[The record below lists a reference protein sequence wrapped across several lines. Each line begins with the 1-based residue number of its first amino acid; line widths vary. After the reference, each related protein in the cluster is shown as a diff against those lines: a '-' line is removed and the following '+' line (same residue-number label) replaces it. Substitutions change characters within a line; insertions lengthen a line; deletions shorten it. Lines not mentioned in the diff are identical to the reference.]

1 MAARD
6 DTQAVNMMSYEQI
19 WLTGFMAT
27 GKTRT
32 ARPLAVALDWTPVDI
47 DTLIEEQAGDTA
59 ATIFAKGGEAA
70 FRTIEA
76 EVIERVA
83 GMHNVV
89 VATGGGSVLRETNRT
104 AMRRN
109 GFIVCF
115 DARPETIAA
124 RVQDSTQHVS
134 ERPLLAVGNPLAT
147 IVELKAERDPIYA
160 QADFIIQTDDLT
172 PDQVTH
178 QVLLAFRERSA
189 VAGGA
194 A

>member
-1 MAARD
+1 
-6 DTQAVNMMSYEQI
+6 MMNYEQI

-32 ARPLAVALDWTPVDI
+32 ARPLAVALDWTAVDI
-47 DTLIEEQAGDTA
+47 DDLIQEQAGDQPSV
-59 ATIFAKGGEAA
+59 IFARGGEAA
-70 FRTIEA
+70 FRTLEA
-76 EVIERVA
+76 EIVERVA

-89 VATGGGSVLRETNRT
+89 VATGGGSVLSEANRA
-104 AMRRN
+104 AMRRK

-124 RVQDSTQHVS
+124 RLQDSTQHIS
-134 ERPLLAVGNPLAT
+134 ERPLLGDGNPIT
-147 IVELKAERDPIYA
+147 RIIQLKDERDPIYA
-160 QADFIIQTDDLT
+160 QADFIQTDDLT

-194 A
+194 P

>member
-1 MAARD
+1 
-6 DTQAVNMMSYEQI
+6 MMNYEQI

-47 DTLIEEQAGDTA
+47 DDLIEAQAGDKPSA
-59 ATIFAKGGEAA
+59 IFARGGEAA
-70 FRTIEA
+70 FRIIEA
-76 EVIERVA
+76 EVVERVA
-83 GMHNVV
+83 GMTNVV
-89 VATGGGSVLRETNRT
+89 VATGGGSVLAEANRA
-104 AMRRN
+104 AMRRR

-124 RVQDSTQHVS
+124 RIQDSTAHVS
-134 ERPLLAVGNPLAT
+134 ERPLLAGGSPSAR

-160 QADFIIQTDDLT
+160 QADFILQTDDLT

>member
-1 MAARD
+1 
-6 DTQAVNMMSYEQI
+6 MMNYEQI

-32 ARPLAVALDWTPVDI
+32 VRPLAVALDWTAVDV

-59 ATIFAKGGEAA
+59 GAIFAKGGEAA

-89 VATGGGSVLRETNRT
+89 VATGGGSVLREANRA

-124 RVQDSTQHVS
+124 RIQDSTQHVS
-134 ERPLLAVGNPLAT
+134 ERPLLAGGSPLAK
-147 IVELKAERDPIYA
+147 IIELKGERDAIYG

>member
-1 MAARD
+1 
-6 DTQAVNMMSYEQI
+6 MMNYEQI

-32 ARPLAVALDWTPVDI
+32 ARPLAAALDWKAVDI
-47 DTLIEEQAGDTA
+47 DDLIEEQTGDKPSV
-59 ATIFAKGGEAA
+59 IFARGGEAA
-70 FRTIEA
+70 FRAIEA
-76 EVIERVA
+76 EVVERVSA
-83 GMHNVV
+83 MTNVV
-89 VATGGGSVLRETNRT
+89 VATGGGSVLSEANR
-104 AMRRN
+104 ALMRRR

-124 RVQDSTQHVS
+124 RIQDSAQRIS
-134 ERPLLAVGNPLAT
+134 ERPLLGEGNPIAR
-147 IVELKAERDPIYA
+147 IIDLKSERDAIYA
-160 QADFIIQTDDLT
+160 QADFLIQTDDLT